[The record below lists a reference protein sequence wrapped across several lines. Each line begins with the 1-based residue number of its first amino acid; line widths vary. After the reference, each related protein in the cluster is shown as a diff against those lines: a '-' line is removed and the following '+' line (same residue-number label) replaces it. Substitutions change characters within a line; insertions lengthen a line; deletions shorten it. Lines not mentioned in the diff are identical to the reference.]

1 MSLSYKH
8 QQNPNRLEK
17 IIWVIQE
24 GLNMR
29 NQSEKTRKNKAL
41 NDDSQNVRSIY
52 IWAAHSNKLPLP
64 NK

>member
-52 IWAAHSNKLPLP
+52 I
-64 NK
+64 